1 MGTAGARATGFLLSP
16 PGFPPRGGVCWVI
29 LIRWPEA
36 GVETPNC
43 SDFQIH
49 KLRPLDTHTPPPST
63 VVQDRQ
69 DPPSPSGMANG
80 QVLLEPNLA
89 LAASCRQQRELV
101 NLPIIA
107 AFKGTAQQ
115 LGWRRERQE
124 RSIAAGPRLINIFHR
139 LIAAT
144 AASA

>member
-16 PGFPPRGGVCWVI
+16 LGFPPRGGVCWVI

-36 GVETPNC
+36 AVETPNC

-49 KLRPLDTHTPPPST
+49 KLRPLDTHPAPLHS
-63 VVQDRQ
+63 RARSARS
-69 DPPSPSGMANG
+69 PSPSGMANG

-115 LGWRRERQE
+115 LGWRRER
-124 RSIAAGPRLINIFHR
+124 
-139 LIAAT
+139 
-144 AASA
+144 